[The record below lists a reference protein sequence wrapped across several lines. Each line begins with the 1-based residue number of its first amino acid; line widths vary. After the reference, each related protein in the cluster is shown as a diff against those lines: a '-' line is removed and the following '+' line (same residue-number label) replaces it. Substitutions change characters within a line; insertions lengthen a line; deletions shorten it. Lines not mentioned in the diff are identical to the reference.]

1 MPFSLY
7 QCSIPKF
14 ISGLDNLA
22 NILTKGAEHTSM
34 RDIDESI
41 FINFRLYPNMLPL
54 SFQVQAATDFVK
66 RGAARMAA
74 IEFPSYE
81 DNETSFA
88 DLQTRVEKT
97 MIFLASVPEENIE
110 KHKNDDIVFQA
121 GPYDFKFSGLD
132 YVNSWVI
139 PNLYFHITTA
149 YNILRHNGVDLGK
162 LDYLGAIA
170 EG

>member
-1 MPFSLY
+1 MSFSLY

-14 ISGLDNLA
+14 ISGLNNLA
-22 NILTKGAEHTSM
+22 NILTKGAEHSSE

-74 IEFPSYE
+74 IDFPSYE

-88 DLQTRVEKT
+88 DLQTRIEET
-97 MIFLASVPEENIE
+97 MMFLASVPEENIE
-110 KHKNDDIVFQA
+110 KHENDDIVFQA
-121 GPYDFKFSGLD
+121 GPYDFKFNGLD
-132 YVNSWVI
+132 YVNSWVM

-170 EG
+170 EE

>member
-1 MPFSLY
+1 
-7 QCSIPKF
+7 
-14 ISGLDNLA
+14 
-22 NILTKGAEHTSM
+22 
-34 RDIDESI
+34 
-41 FINFRLYPNMLPL
+41 MLPL

-97 MIFLASVPEENIE
+97 MIFLASVPEEN
-110 KHKNDDIVFQA
+110 
-121 GPYDFKFSGLD
+121 
-132 YVNSWVI
+132 
-139 PNLYFHITTA
+139 
-149 YNILRHNGVDLGK
+149 GVDLGK

>member
-1 MPFSLY
+1 MQSERDVSLCQEGISKKIPGMTPQSLIGKLTNNFWNAITRIKSMPFSLY

-22 NILTKGAEHTSM
+22 NILTKGAEHTSK

-74 IEFPSYE
+74 IGFPSYE

-88 DLQTRVEKT
+88 DMQTRVEK
-97 MIFLASVPEENIE
+97 L
-110 KHKNDDIVFQA
+110 
-121 GPYDFKFSGLD
+121 
-132 YVNSWVI
+132 
-139 PNLYFHITTA
+139 
-149 YNILRHNGVDLGK
+149 
-162 LDYLGAIA
+162 
-170 EG
+170 

>member
-1 MPFSLY
+1 VSLCQEGLFKKNPGMTPQSLIGKLTNNFWNAITRIKSMPFLLY
-7 QCSIPKF
+7 QCAIPKF
-14 ISGLDNLA
+14 ISGFDNLA
-22 NILTKGAEHTSM
+22 NILTKGAEHTSK

-110 KHKNDDIVFQA
+110 KQKNDDIVFQA
-121 GPYDFKFSGLD
+121 GPYDFKLVG
-132 YVNSWVI
+132 
-139 PNLYFHITTA
+139 
-149 YNILRHNGVDLGK
+149 
-162 LDYLGAIA
+162 
-170 EG
+170 

>member
-1 MPFSLY
+1 MSFSLY

-14 ISGLDNLA
+14 ISGLNNLA
-22 NILTKGAEHTSM
+22 NILTKGAEHTNE

-74 IEFPSYE
+74 MDFPSYE

-88 DLQTRVEKT
+88 DLQTRIEET
-97 MIFLASVPEENIE
+97 MMFLASVPEENIE

-121 GPYDFKFSGLD
+121 GPYDFKFNGLD
-132 YVNSWVI
+132 YVNSWVM

-170 EG
+170 EE